1 MDPVQRAKQ
10 IVFGYNE
17 NPKDYTDEQ
26 AEQIALVA
34 AQLGLPFRPESKAL
48 QKFFFDLVDNMA
60 FGALPDDMR
69 PTSRG
74 ESVFGETKQERAAG
88 ALSLLGLA
96 VPGAVGASVA
106 RTGARAL
113 AKRLPQKTQDALKR
127 MNRFKLNIGSK
138 TYTAPILTG
147 AVTGAGAGAAM
158 DLLEN
163 PQEIAKRAAIGGLLG
178 TALTPATRLSNIGG
192 EGMTR
197 LLTSGGGNL
206 PVQQTKLLGSGA
218 RRLTGRLGLTGN
230 TNAVRQIGPSTLLQN
245 TDDYLRTAINQA
257 FI

>member
-74 ESVFGETKQERAAG
+74 ESVFGETKTERAA
-88 ALSLLGLA
+88 SGLA
-96 VPGAVGASVA
+96 LAGLALPFAAGARVAGA
-106 RTGARAL
+106 GARAL
-113 AKRLPQKTQDALKR
+113 AGRLPQRTQNALR
-127 MNRFKLNIGSK
+127 RINTNNALSYAAGGGGGLAATNFFEDPAG
-138 TYTAPILTG
+138 APSRAATG
-147 AVTGAGAGAAM
+147 ALIGAGIGVGRGLLSYSTPNRGGAPQLLREGTRQLPGRNQRLLGAGA
-158 DLLEN
+158 L
-163 PQEIAKRAAIGGLLG
+163 
-178 TALTPATRLSNIGG
+178 RL
-192 EGMTR
+192 
-197 LLTSGGGNL
+197 
-206 PVQQTKLLGSGA
+206 Q
-218 RRLTGRLGLTGN
+218 GRLGLPGS
-230 TNAVRQIGPSTLLQN
+230 APPRLGPSTLLQN

>member
-74 ESVFGETKQERAAG
+74 ESVFGETKTERAAS

-96 VPGAVGASVA
+96 LPGAVGASVA

-127 MNRFKLNIGSK
+127 INRFKFF
-138 TYTAPILTG
+138 T
-147 AVTGAGAGAAM
+147 
-158 DLLEN
+158 
-163 PQEIAKRAAIGGLLG
+163 
-178 TALTPATRLSNIGG
+178 
-192 EGMTR
+192 
-197 LLTSGGGNL
+197 
-206 PVQQTKLLGSGA
+206 
-218 RRLTGRLGLTGN
+218 
-230 TNAVRQIGPSTLLQN
+230 
-245 TDDYLRTAINQA
+245 
-257 FI
+257 